1 MYTVTERVVIAIDGP
16 AGSGKSTAARLLA
29 ETFEYVALDSGSV
42 YRIITI
48 AMLRNGMT
56 PGDNFANWFTSL
68 GTDVVTLTDGRA
80 THLFGREVSEEE
92 LKAPEVHACVSQVS
106 EHPGVREFVNA
117 KLREYAEQCEGG
129 IVCDGRDAG
138 TVIFP
143 DADVKLYLTARLVI
157 RARRIG
163 LPPSDVEARDRNDY
177 TKPCGALLTWQ
188 EAKNRDYRIIQTNAK
203 TPSTV
208 LALLRR
214 HVENALS

>member
-1 MYTVTERVVIAIDGP
+1 MTERVVIAIDGP

-56 PGDNFANWFTSL
+56 PGDNFANWFVSL

-92 LKAPEVHACVSQVS
+92 LKTPEVHACVSQVS
-106 EHPGVREFVNA
+106 EHPGIRQFVNT
-117 KLREYAEQCEGG
+117 KLREHAQQCESG

-143 DADVKLYLTARLVI
+143 DADIKFYLTARLVI

-163 LPPSDVEARDRNDY
+163 LTPSSVEARDENDY
-177 TKPCGALLTWQ
+177 TKPFGALLTWQ
-188 EAKNRDYRIIQTNAK
+188 EAKEQGYKIIQTNAK
-203 TPSTV
+203 DPGTI
-208 LALLRR
+208 LAILRR
-214 HVENALS
+214 HVKNTLSQS